1 MFSYSKIVMVLLL
14 VFPLFLYAQ
23 IPEKKKT
30 DSIPSVE
37 HDTVQ
42 KVLEVEVDTTLSESE
57 KKVRK
62 EAFTPDILHLI
73 NGDRLTGKILSFQQ
87 GRLSFDAQGP
97 GVVSIKWYKIFSID
111 GGSKIYKVEN
121 IYGEI
126 FIGKIAKSD
135 MMGEI
140 IVLTGPDEIIES
152 SVTAE
157 SSATAEL
164 KKSVPKG
171 TTIKFEEIL
180 RIFPLE
186 EKWYEG
192 FKGDIG
198 AGVSYTKSS
207 EVLRISAESNLFYV
221 ISRWRFVNDFSYM
234 ATSTESSDYS
244 VRIQE
249 NLQEF
254 YSLYRKWV
262 LYQANSFNRNDEL
275 GIDAKLSFGFGI
287 GNNLIITERQ
297 RLLVFTGFLQ
307 NFEDN
312 IDTDKFIANSE
323 WPVTLQHTVYSFISP
338 NLSSTLKA
346 GSYVGL
352 TEKDRYR
359 FDVSADLTWEIFND
373 FKIQFSF
380 YYNYDNK
387 NIVGKN
393 TKEDS
398 GTELSFLLELK

>member
-1 MFSYSKIVMVLLL
+1 MFSYSKTLKVLLL

-23 IPEKKKT
+23 IPEKTKK
-30 DSIPSVE
+30 DSIISVE
-37 HDTVQ
+37 HDTLP
-42 KVLEVEVDTTLSESE
+42 KNLEVEIDTTLSETE
-57 KKVRK
+57 KKIRK

-97 GVVSIKWYKIFSID
+97 GIVSVKWYKIFSID
-111 GGSKIYKVEN
+111 GGSKIYKVES

-126 FIGKIAKSD
+126 FIGKITNSQI
-135 MMGEI
+135 MGEI
-140 IVLTGPDEIIES
+140 IVLTEP
-152 SVTAE
+152 
-157 SSATAEL
+157 
-164 KKSVPKG
+164 KKTK
-171 TTIKFEEIL
+171 IKFEEIL

-207 EVLRISAESNLFYV
+207 EVLRISGESNLFYV
-221 ISRWRFVNDFSYM
+221 ISRWRFVNNFSYI

-254 YSLYRKWV
+254 YSLYKKWV
-262 LYQANSFNRNDEL
+262 LYQANGFNRNDEL
-275 GIDAKLSFGFGI
+275 GVDGKLSFGFGI

-307 NFEDN
+307 NFEDT
-312 IDTDKFIANSE
+312 IESDKFIANSE
-323 WPVTLQHTVYSFISP
+323 WPVTLQHTVYSFLSP
-338 NLSSTLKA
+338 NLSSSLKM
-346 GSYVGL
+346 GSYVGI
-352 TEKDRYR
+352 TDKSRYR
-359 FDVSADLTWEIFND
+359 FDLSADLTWEIFND
-373 FKIQFSF
+373 FKIQFTF

-387 NIVGKN
+387 NLIGKN
-393 TKEDS
+393 TKEDH

>member
-1 MFSYSKIVMVLLL
+1 MFSYSKTLIVLLL

-30 DSIPSVE
+30 DSIPSLE

-97 GVVSIKWYKIFSID
+97 GIVSVKWYKIFSID

-121 IYGEI
+121 IFGEI

-135 MMGEI
+135 IMGEI
-140 IVLTGPDEIIES
+140 IVLTE
-152 SVTAE
+152 
-157 SSATAEL
+157 
-164 KKSVPKG
+164 PKQ
-171 TTIKFEEIL
+171 TKIKFEEIL

-186 EKWYEG
+186 EKWWQG

-221 ISRWRFVNDFSYM
+221 ISRWRFVNNFSYI

-249 NLQEF
+249 NMQEF

-262 LYQANSFNRNDEL
+262 LYQANGFTRNDEL

-297 RLLVFTGFLQ
+297 RLLLFTGFLQ

-312 IDTDKFIANSE
+312 INSDKFVANSE
-323 WPVTLQHTVYSFISP
+323 WPVTLQHTVYSFLNP
-338 NLSSTLKA
+338 NLSSSLKM
-346 GSYVGL
+346 GSYVGI
-352 TEKDRYR
+352 TDKNRYR
-359 FDVSADLTWEIFND
+359 FDLSADLTWEIFND
-373 FKIQFSF
+373 FKIQFTF

-387 NIVGKN
+387 NLVGKN
-393 TKEDS
+393 TKEDH
-398 GTELSFLLELK
+398 GTQLTFLLELK

>member
-1 MFSYSKIVMVLLL
+1 MKVLLL

-23 IPEKKKT
+23 IPEKTKK
-30 DSIPSVE
+30 DSIISVE
-37 HDTVQ
+37 HDTLP
-42 KVLEVEVDTTLSESE
+42 KNLEVEIDTTLSETE
-57 KKVRK
+57 KKIRK

-97 GVVSIKWYKIFSID
+97 GIVSVKWYKIFSID
-111 GGSKIYKVEN
+111 GGSKIYKVES

-126 FIGKIAKSD
+126 FIGKITNSQI
-135 MMGEI
+135 MGEI
-140 IVLTGPDEIIES
+140 IVLTEP
-152 SVTAE
+152 
-157 SSATAEL
+157 
-164 KKSVPKG
+164 KKTK
-171 TTIKFEEIL
+171 IKFEEIL

-207 EVLRISAESNLFYV
+207 EVLRISGESNLFYV
-221 ISRWRFVNDFSYM
+221 ISRWRFVNNFSYI

-254 YSLYRKWV
+254 YSLYKKWV
-262 LYQANSFNRNDEL
+262 LYQANGFNRNDEL
-275 GIDAKLSFGFGI
+275 GVDGKLSFGFGI

-307 NFEDN
+307 NFEDT
-312 IDTDKFIANSE
+312 IESDKFIANSE
-323 WPVTLQHTVYSFISP
+323 WPVTLQHTVYSFLSP
-338 NLSSTLKA
+338 NLSSSLKM
-346 GSYVGL
+346 GSYVGI
-352 TEKDRYR
+352 TDKSRYR
-359 FDVSADLTWEIFND
+359 FDLSADLTWEIFND
-373 FKIQFSF
+373 FKIQFTF

-387 NIVGKN
+387 NLIGKN
-393 TKEDS
+393 TKEDH

>member
-1 MFSYSKIVMVLLL
+1 MFSYLKTLRFLLL

-23 IPEKKKT
+23 IPEKTKT
-30 DSIPSVE
+30 DSIPSISQ
-37 HDTVQ
+37 DTLI
-42 KVLEVEVDTTLSESE
+42 KSVEVDTTLS
-57 KKVRK
+57 KKDKKIRK

-126 FIGKIAKSD
+126 FIGKIAKSQI
-135 MMGEI
+135 MGEI
-140 IVLTGPDEIIES
+140 IVLTEPDEIIES
-152 SVTAE
+152 GEIVELSETAGSGE
-157 SSATAEL
+157 T
-164 KKSVPKG
+164 VPPKG
-171 TTIKFEEIL
+171 TKIKFEEIL

-186 EKWYEG
+186 EKWYQG

-287 GNNLIITERQ
+287 GNNVIITERQ
-297 RLLVFTGFLQ
+297 RLLLFTGFLQ

-312 IDTDKFIANSE
+312 IESEKFIANSE
-323 WPVTLQHTVYSFISP
+323 WPVTLQHTVYSFLSP
-338 NLSSTLKA
+338 NLSSTLKL
-346 GSYVGL
+346 GSYVGI

-359 FDVSADLTWEIFND
+359 FDMSADLTWEIISD

-398 GTELSFLLELK
+398 GTELSLLLELK

>member
-1 MFSYSKIVMVLLL
+1 MSKYLKELIITFL
-14 VFPLFLYAQ
+14 VFPMYLYAQ
-23 IPEKKKT
+23 IPEKNKI
-30 DSIPSVE
+30 DSLPSIAQ
-37 HDTVQ
+37 DTLL
-42 KVLEVEVDTTLSESE
+42 KNVEVDTTIS
-57 KKVRK
+57 KKDKKIRK
-62 EAFTPDILHLI
+62 EAFTPDILHLK

-97 GVVSIKWYKIFSID
+97 GIVSIKWHKIYSID
-111 GGSKIYKVEN
+111 GGSKIYKVES

-126 FIGKIAKSD
+126 FIGKITQSQI
-135 MMGEI
+135 MGEI
-140 IVLTGPDEIIES
+140 IVLTDSGEKIKS
-152 SVTAE
+152 SETDGLSETAGSGE
-157 SSATAEL
+157 TVA
-164 KKSVPKG
+164 PKG
-171 TTIKFEEIL
+171 TIIKFEDIL

-198 AGVSYTKSS
+198 AGVSYSKSS
-207 EVLRISAESNLFYV
+207 EVLRVSAESNLFYV
-221 ISRWRFVNDFSYM
+221 ISRWRFVNNFSYI

-254 YSLYRKWV
+254 YSLHKKWV

-287 GNNLIITERQ
+287 GNNLVITERQ
-297 RLLVFTGFLQ
+297 RLLLFTGFLQ
-307 NFEDN
+307 NFEDT
-312 IDTDKFIANSE
+312 IETDKLVSNSE
-323 WPVTLQHTVYSFISP
+323 WPVTLQHSVYSFISP
-338 NLSSTLKA
+338 NLSSTFKL
-346 GSYVGL
+346 GSYVGI

-359 FDVSADLTWEIFND
+359 FDMSADLTWEIINN
-373 FKIQFSF
+373 FKIQFTF

-387 NIVGKN
+387 NIVGKS

-398 GTELSFLLELK
+398 GTELSLILELK